1 MALKPKASIRWPAGG
16 GRNPGVQLPTSGSE
30 PPRRWPPRFAGQ
42 QSHGR
47 ATAVRPTTCI
57 GPWSFLLT
65 TVCRSR
71 LPSAKPADLVPRSAP
86 DDDHAGS
93 ANPPHRWAFD
103 TLKSP
108 QRIEVLVTR
117 VLFRPG
123 QPHGIALAN
132 ASRMT
137 RPSLKVI
144 FTALPEVA
152 HHATG
157 QGRMFIMPVRPDQIV
172 QAVEE
177 LLNTPLVP
185 SPERTR
191 LTK

>member
-1 MALKPKASIRWPAGG
+1 MPARIVLVHDDFEFLTALEGKLRDIGHD
-16 GRNPGVQLPTSGSE
+16 V
-30 PPRRWPPRFAGQ
+30 
-42 QSHGR
+42 
-47 ATAVRPTTCI
+47 AVFEDSNR
-57 GPWSFLLT
+57 
-65 TVCRSR
+65 
-71 LPSAKPADLVPRSAP
+71 
-86 DDDHAGS
+86 
-93 ANPPHRWAFD
+93 AFD
-103 TLKSP
+103 ALRSP

-132 ASRMT
+132 AARMT
-137 RPSLKVI
+137 QPSLKVI

-157 QGRMFIMPVRPDQIV
+157 QGRMFIMPVQPDQIV

-177 LLNTPLVP
+177 LLNIPLVP

-191 LTK
+191 LTKQLRG